1 VKGFSGETR
10 KLNARV
16 VPESFPHR
24 PQMSKV
30 NIECNSYDWR
40 VLVSSKRYPDHL
52 SWLQVPHSK
61 QLVTH
66 LLSRIGG
73 VDC

>member
-1 VKGFSGETR
+1 MKGFSGETR

-40 VLVSSKRYPDHL
+40 VLVSSKRYPDH
-52 SWLQVPHSK
+52 
-61 QLVTH
+61 
-66 LLSRIGG
+66 
-73 VDC
+73 